1 MTIVAPKP
9 PCRIDVLTG
18 HAYAIPVVRELPRPA
33 AALDA
38 GW

>member
-1 MTIVAPKP
+1 MTIAAPKP
-9 PCRIDVLTG
+9 ARRIDVLTG
-18 HAYAIPVVRELPRPA
+18 HAYAIPVVHELPRPA